1 MMICR
6 TAKQSAVCERDRMR
20 GYRMKLRYGIAL
32 MVLTVVGF
40 LALPALAMSSEK
52 GCADDGSHYGMHFM
66 LDNVTSEQLNN
77 MTLAEIKELRQKQM
91 EKMDNMT
98 LAQIKE
104 LRKDKNETQYQG
116 NDTRCHAPMGQDAK
130 ACGRDRMGGRDHG
143 QGMQPAGERDH
154 FGANAGHNN
163 KMQDGQMMP
172 HMMGFD
178 TFMMMD
184 NLSQE
189 ELNNMTIAEIR
200 DLKQKK
206 MQEMEN
212 MTLGQIK
219 ELQQKKMQERMDK
232 LNNTTLGDLMKQGKG
247 FFAMQGNDMA
257 GRPEMQPAGMGR

>member
-1 MMICR
+1 
-6 TAKQSAVCERDRMR
+6 
-20 GYRMKLRYGIAL
+20 MKLRYGIAL
-32 MVLTVVGF
+32 MALTVVGF

-77 MTLAEIKELRQKQM
+77 MTMAEIKELRQKQM

-104 LRKDKNETQYQG
+104 LRNEKNETQYQG
-116 NDTRCHAPMGQDAK
+116 NDTGCHARMGQDRMG
-130 ACGRDRMGGRDHG
+130 GRDRMGGSDKGHG
-143 QGMQPAGERDH
+143 MRPAGDKDH
-154 FGANAGHNN
+154 FGANFWPNN

-172 HMMGFD
+172 HMMGFAP
-178 TFMMMD
+178 FMMMD
-184 NLSQE
+184 DLSEE

-200 DLKQKK
+200 DLKQQK

-219 ELQQKKMQERMDK
+219 ELQQKTMQERMDK

-247 FFAMQGNDMA
+247 FFAMRGDDMGRGQPMGQDGMA